1 MRKTLIINFLDKE
14 MLKMKTRAIVETETE
29 KSKKVNKTNKVSKKK
44 SWEELIAELSKILNE
59 NIEKEFQSLQ

>member
-1 MRKTLIINFLDKE
+1 
-14 MLKMKTRAIVETETE
+14 MKTRAIVETETE